1 MLRWE
6 GFTEKEGFKPG
17 MKELE
22 GEGIL
27 IIISINVSSIR
38 TFTLSTHSTIN
49 TEKNTQDCTVKC
61 FAQLPS
67 TPLNTIRTQNGAGRK
82 LYVLQRS

>member
-1 MLRWE
+1 
-6 GFTEKEGFKPG
+6 

-49 TEKNTQDCTVKC
+49 TEKILK
-61 FAQLPS
+61 
-67 TPLNTIRTQNGAGRK
+67 TIQ
-82 LYVLQRS
+82 